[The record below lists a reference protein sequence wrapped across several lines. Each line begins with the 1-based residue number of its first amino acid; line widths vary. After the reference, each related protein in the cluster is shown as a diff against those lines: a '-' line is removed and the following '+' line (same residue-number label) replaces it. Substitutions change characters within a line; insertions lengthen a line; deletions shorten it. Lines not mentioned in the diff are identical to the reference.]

1 MKNEKKIYEAMKAAR
16 SEAPLGD
23 KTAEL
28 HLQFIKYAKELCSVD
43 RKAICEELGISTT
56 YTAEI
61 GKMRN
66 IVDRL
71 VKAGLDVNKI

>member
-1 MKNEKKIYEAMKAAR
+1 MTDEQKIYSAIKEARLLAKQG
-16 SEAPLGD
+16 E
-23 KTAEL
+23 KTSEL
-28 HLQFIKYAKELCSVD
+28 HLQLLKYSNALKHVD
-43 RKAICEELGISTT
+43 RKAICEELGIGES

-71 VKAGLDVNKI
+71 LTAGLELDKI

>member
-1 MKNEKKIYEAMKAAR
+1 MTHEQKIYASITKAR
-16 SEAPLGD
+16 QLAPSGH
-23 KTAEL
+23 KTSEL
-28 HLQFIKYAKELCSVD
+28 HLQLLKHALDLYHVD
-43 RKAICEELGISTT
+43 RKVICEELHIGQS

-71 VKAGLDVNKI
+71 VAAGLDLNKI

>member
-1 MKNEKKIYEAMKAAR
+1 MLREKKIYESIKSAR
-16 SEAPLGD
+16 SKATPGE

-28 HLQFIKYAKELCSVD
+28 HLQFLKYAQDLSNVD
-43 RKAICEELGISTT
+43 KKAICEELGISKT

>member
-1 MKNEKKIYEAMKAAR
+1 MKKEQEIYKAIKSAR
-16 SEAPLGD
+16 SKAPVGE

-28 HLQFIKYAKELCSVD
+28 HLQFLKYAQDLSSVD
-43 RKAICEELGISTT
+43 RKAICEELGISKT